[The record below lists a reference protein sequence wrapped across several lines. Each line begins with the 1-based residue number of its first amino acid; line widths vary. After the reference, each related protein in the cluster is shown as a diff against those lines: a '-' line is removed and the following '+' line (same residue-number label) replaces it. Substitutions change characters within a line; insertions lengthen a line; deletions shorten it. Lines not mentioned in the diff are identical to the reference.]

1 MAGVGTELTG
11 VIETW
16 LAAPG
21 LVVVYDGECPFCTA
35 YVRLLRLKEAVAPVA
50 LVDAR
55 QRPDVI
61 AEMKARGLDINKGM
75 LAIYGSQVHAGGDA
89 MTLLS
94 LLSTRSGLMNR
105 VMAWLFAN
113 PSRSACLYP
122 ALRGGR
128 DLALRLLG
136 RKPIA

>member
-1 MAGVGTELTG
+1 MVG
-11 VIETW
+11 VIDTW

-35 YVRLLRLKEAVAPVA
+35 YVRLLRLKEAVAPVT

-55 QRPDVI
+55 QRPEVI
-61 AEMKARGLDINKGM
+61 AEVKARGLDINKGM
-75 LAIYGSQVHAGGDA
+75 LAIYGSHLHAGGDA

-94 LLSTRSGLMNR
+94 LLSTRSGLLNGA
-105 VMAWLFAN
+105 MAWLFAS
-113 PSRSACLYP
+113 PKRSAKLYP
-122 ALRGGR
+122 VLRSGR
-128 DLALRLLG
+128 GLALRLLG

>member
-1 MAGVGTELTG
+1 MVG
-11 VIETW
+11 VIDTW

-35 YVRLLRLKEAVAPVA
+35 YVRLLRLKGAVAPVT

-61 AEMKARGLDINKGM
+61 AEVKSRGLDINKGM
-75 LAIYGSQVHAGGDA
+75 LAIYGARIHAGGDA

-94 LLSTRSGLMNR
+94 LLSTPSGLLNGA
-105 VMAWLFAN
+105 MAWLFAS
-113 PSRSACLYP
+113 PRRSATLYP
-122 ALRGGR
+122 VLRSGR
-128 DLALRLLG
+128 GLALRLLG